1 MRLSRFLILLFL
13 LLQLNLNAQEKQKPA
28 SYIKPVNMPVFLSGT
43 FAELRPDHFH
53 SGIDIRVGG
62 VEGAAVLAVEDGFV
76 SRVAVSPGGFG
87 KVVYLDHPSTGH
99 TSVYAHLQ
107 RFAPKLNAWV
117 KKQQYAQEK
126 FTVNLLP
133 EKTLFPV
140 KKGEVIGYAG
150 NSGSSGGPHLHF
162 EIRDAASQEVL
173 NPMKNGFAIKDFV
186 RPAITRLAVYPEG
199 DESEVEGRHKPA
211 FFEVQGW
218 GLHHRIKDRKIIKA
232 AGSVSFGISTHD
244 TQNDSPNING
254 VFSIELF
261 VESERVFSW
270 KADRFSFDETRYI
283 NSFIDYAF
291 LYDKN
296 SRIMRTVIDPANKL
310 GMYEGVVANGKITV
324 NPGDT
329 LNVVYVVKD
338 ANDNESRIP
347 FLIVGTGLSGK
358 ALSAKNADSTFIQL
372 NTGKRFQYTGHGFEV
387 DFPADALYKDEKLQL
402 KNNKGEAGHLSD
414 IITVGS
420 PDVAVHKNYRL
431 TIKAGNNKIPTQKL
445 GIVMLDKGKKTF
457 VGGEY
462 KDGFITVSTRKLGQ
476 FAVMSD
482 SVKPTLQPVNFKNQ
496 QKVDSLKSLKITVK
510 DDFSGIADIQP
521 TLNGNWLLMDYDP
534 KNNLLEY
541 EIDER
546 LISGKNTFKLVVKDN
561 CGNKTT
567 YEAVIHR

>member
-1 MRLSRFLILLFL
+1 MRLNLFL
-13 LLQLNLNAQEKQKPA
+13 LLLLLVPQPYLNAQEKQKY
-28 SYIKPVNMPVFLSGT
+28 SNYIKPVNMPVFLSGS
-43 FAELRPDHFH
+43 FAELRSDHFH

-62 VEGAAVLAVEDGFV
+62 VEGAPVLAVEDGFV

-87 KVVYLDHPSTGH
+87 KAVYLDHPGTGH

-133 EKTLFPV
+133 EKALFPV

-173 NPMKNGFAIKDFV
+173 NPLKNGFAIKDFV

-199 DESEVEGRHKPA
+199 DESEVEGKHKPA
-211 FFEVQGW
+211 IFEVQGW
-218 GLHHRIKDRKIIKA
+218 GLQHRLKDKKIIKA

-261 VESERVFSW
+261 VDSVRVFGW

-296 SRIMRTVIDPANKL
+296 SRIARTIVDPGNKL
-310 GMYEGVVANGKITV
+310 GMYEGVVANGKINV
-324 NPGDT
+324 SPGDT
-329 LNVVYVVKD
+329 LEAVYEVKD

-347 FLIVGTGLSGK
+347 FIVVGTGLRSK
-358 ALSAKNADSTFIQL
+358 MAAVENADSTSPQL
-372 NTGKRFQYTGHGFEV
+372 NAGKRFQYAGNGFEV
-387 DFPADALYKDEKLQL
+387 DFPADALYKDNKLNL
-402 KNNKGEAGHLSD
+402 KTSKGEAGHLSD
-414 IITVGS
+414 IVTVGS

-431 TIKAGNNKIPTQKL
+431 TIKSGNGKIPFQKL
-445 GIVMLDKGKKTF
+445 GIVLLDKGKKTF
-457 VGGEY
+457 IGGEY
-462 KDGFITVSTRKLGQ
+462 KDGFISVSTRKLGR
-476 FAVMSD
+476 FAVMAD
-482 SVKPTLQPVNFKNQ
+482 SANPTILPVNFKNQ
-496 QKVDSLKSLKITVK
+496 QKIDSLKSLKVTVK
-510 DDFSGIADIQP
+510 DDFSGIADIWP
-521 TLNGNWLLMDYDP
+521 TLNGKWLLMDYDP

-541 EIDER
+541 EIDEL
-546 LISGKNTFKLVVKDN
+546 LISGKNTFKLVVTDS
-561 CGNKTT
+561 CGNKTVF
-567 YEAVIHR
+567 EAVIYK

>member
-218 GLHHRIKDRKIIKA
+218 GLQHRIKDRKIIKA
-232 AGSVSFGISTHD
+232 AGSVSFGINTHD

-358 ALSAKNADSTFIQL
+358 ALNAKNADSTFIQL